1 MHRQS
6 RAARLGGKEMGLRA
20 KGLGVLAAAIC
31 VFCFWTGEAGAQ
43 NWPERP
49 INLLVGYGA
58 GGGTDI
64 IARIVAEPLG
74 KKLGQPV
81 IVENRPGA
89 GGTIAARQAAN
100 AAPDGYTLYM
110 MNNGHAVSAVV
121 YKSLTYDP
129 VGDFL
134 PVSLVAKMP
143 LVLVAGRKFEA
154 GTLRELAA
162 LSRAKPGELN
172 YASVTVGSSQHF
184 AGALLKEVAG
194 LDMTHVP
201 FQKTPDAV
209 TSVISGD
216 VDVLMEVVSP
226 VLGQIRSGDLKAIA
240 VSSAQ
245 RYPALPDVPT
255 VAEQGYP
262 DFDVA
267 TWYALAAPKGT
278 SEAIAAKVGAALTEV
293 LAMEDVRKRALDVG
307 FVIEG
312 STPDA
317 LAAHLREEIA
327 KWDRVRK
334 TAGIPQE

>member
-1 MHRQS
+1 
-6 RAARLGGKEMGLRA
+6 MGLRA
-20 KGLGVLAAAIC
+20 GILGVLGAAIC
-31 VFCFWTGEAGAQ
+31 VSCLWAGEAGAQ

-49 INLLVGYGA
+49 IHLVVGYGA

-121 YKSLTYDP
+121 YKALTYDP

-162 LSRAKPGELN
+162 LSKARPGKLN

-184 AGALLKEVAG
+184 AGAVLKEVAG

-255 VAEQGYP
+255 VAEAGYP
-262 DFDVA
+262 EFDVA
-267 TWYALAAPKGT
+267 TWYALAFPKGT
-278 SEAIAAKVGAALTEV
+278 PGPIAAKAGAALAEV

-317 LAAHLREEIA
+317 LAAHLREEIG

>member
-1 MHRQS
+1 MS
-6 RAARLGGKEMGLRA
+6 FRATVFAAGFAATCALSANTEK
-20 KGLGVLAAAIC
+20 AAA
-31 VFCFWTGEAGAQ
+31 Q
-43 NWPERP
+43 SWPERP
-49 INLLVGYGA
+49 IHLVVGYGP

-64 IARIVAEPLG
+64 IARIVAEPLA

-121 YKSLTYDP
+121 YKSLPYDP

-143 LVLVAGRKFEA
+143 LVLVASSKFEVSN
-154 GTLRELAA
+154 LQQLVVLAKQ
-162 LSRAKPGELN
+162 KPGKLN

-184 AGALLKEVAG
+184 TGALLMQAAG

-209 TSVISGD
+209 TSVMGGD
-216 VDVLMEVVSP
+216 VDLLMEVVSP
-226 VLGQIRSGDLKAIA
+226 VLGQIRSGDLKPLA
-240 VSSAQ
+240 VSSRE
-245 RYPALPDVPT
+245 RYPALPNVPT
-255 VAEQGYP
+255 VAESGYP

-267 TWYALAAPKGT
+267 TWYALAFPKGT
-278 SEAIAAKVGAALTEV
+278 PEPIVSRAASAITEV
-293 LAMEDVRKRALDVG
+293 LAMEDIRKRALDVG
-307 FVIEG
+307 FVVQG
-312 STPDA
+312 STADA
-317 LAAHLREEIA
+317 LGAHLREEIG